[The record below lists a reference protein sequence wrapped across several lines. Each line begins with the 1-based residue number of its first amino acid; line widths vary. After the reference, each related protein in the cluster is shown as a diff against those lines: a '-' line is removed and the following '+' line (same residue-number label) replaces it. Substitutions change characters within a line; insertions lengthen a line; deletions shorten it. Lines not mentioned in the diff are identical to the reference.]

1 MRSFL
6 RSDTARGLLVS
17 ALLVCA
23 AAAGAM
29 VIDRHAEQHGHCA
42 PLAMIDVERTQR
54 LQCDVGEQGVVGC
67 GGHASF
73 FATGRVSDAVRR
85 CGIESDRGSR

>member
-17 ALLVCA
+17 ALLVCV
-23 AAAGAM
+23 AAAGAV

-42 PLAMIDVERTQR
+42 PLALIDVERAQR
-54 LQCDVGEQGVVGC
+54 LQRGAGRQVEGRC

-85 CGIESDRGSR
+85 GGIESDGVGQ

>member
-23 AAAGAM
+23 AAAGAV

-42 PLAMIDVERTQR
+42 PLALIDVERAQR
-54 LQCDVGEQGVVGC
+54 DEVRAGGRGVVPEKRLLQLQLW
-67 GGHASF
+67 HPEWF
-73 FATGRVSDAVRR
+73 RR
-85 CGIESDRGSR
+85 AA